1 MNKVENIT
9 LSGMMGVAFLFS
21 QNLKLK
27 LKEHVHVGRA
37 ELLEDVGVSAAFQDL
52 FLTDSPPPP
61 RLVHRLEGPR
71 LAPLAD
77 GLWALHL
84 LAQSLGLQ
92 LGEGELPSAK
102 TMGCS

>member
-1 MNKVENIT
+1 
-9 LSGMMGVAFLFS
+9 MMGVAFLFS

-37 ELLEDVGVSAAFQDL
+37 ELLEDVRVSAAFQDL
-52 FLTDSPPPP
+52 FLTDSPPPH
-61 RLVHRLEGPR
+61 LVHRLEGPR

-77 GLWALHL
+77 GLWALHP

-102 TMGCS
+102 SMGCS